1 MFGLCALS
9 KGVSLRTLRSVA
21 ALFFLFLVPTVV
33 LAQAQKG
40 TVIADEAQVY
50 KDPDFDAPVMAVL
63 KQGQVLQISKGKKG
77 PFYKVRLKPG
87 KTGWI
92 SDAEIRPGV
101 ITQQDLHEAAQQEE
115 EAEEVSA
122 RGKRPFFASRYRGL
136 SVDFIDYAEDTMGGR
151 RNAQTT
157 FFGLKFNGYNTLFS
171 GDMYTESNILFH
183 SGAPSYYKDYTG
195 HEGSGYIVILDF
207 LFQTALPKGKNLLF
221 FYGFG
226 PMFKYSHFDLTLTG
240 SQDAYSADDMTLG
253 VLFNVGVAYRIKRV
267 SIRPDIK
274 YYWEKSSYVG
284 YGINVG
290 LDF

>member
-1 MFGLCALS
+1 MFGLCALN
-9 KGVSLRTLRSVA
+9 KKVALRTLRSVA
-21 ALFFLFLVPTVV
+21 FLFLISLVPEVV
-33 LAQAQKG
+33 LAQVQKG
-40 TVIADEAQVY
+40 TIIADEAQIY
-50 KDPDFDAPVMAVL
+50 KDPDFDAPVMTVL
-63 KQGQVLQISKGKKG
+63 KQGQVFQISKGKKG
-77 PFYKVRLKPG
+77 PFYKIRLKPG
-87 KTGWI
+87 VTGWV

-101 ITQQDLHEAAQQEE
+101 IKAEDLHEAARAEE
-115 EAEEVSA
+115 EAEEAHA

-136 SVDFIDYAEDTMGGR
+136 SLDFIDYAEDTMGGR
-151 RNAQTT
+151 RNAMTT
-157 FFGLKFNGYNTLFS
+157 FYGLKFNGYNTLFS

-183 SGAPSYYKDYTG
+183 SGAPDYYKQYTG

-207 LFQTALPKGKNLLF
+207 LFQTVLPKGKDLIF

-240 SQDAYSADDMTLG
+240 SQDGYSADDMTLG
-253 VLFNVGVAYRIKRV
+253 VLFNVGAAYRIKRV

-274 YYWEKSSYVG
+274 YYWEKEGYLG